1 MRKLYEDYGVE
12 HLIIPEN
19 DRYTEHISAAAEEL
33 GISCDFYNID
43 GGFSLESCDLSVTP
57 VHYFGMPRGCTVK
70 FGKAFYASGKTSN
83 IVINSTIPVFLY
95 GSFSK
100 VSESAVTPVENTHL
114 AVIPN
119 DVKEAMFFESEF
131 EEYRNRV
138 NVRVFN
144 NITTVDMKS
153 FSE

>member
-1 MRKLYEDYGVE
+1 MQEKVDVLNNTVQENVTNVRVVKSFVREDYE
-12 HLIIPEN
+12 
-19 DRYTEHISAAAEEL
+19 
-33 GISCDFYNID
+33 
-43 GGFSLESCDLSVTP
+43 
-57 VHYFGMPRGCTVK
+57 TVK